1 MWRQLTCLNANLDI
15 DLYVCNK
22 SKLKNPTG
30 TEGPFLN
37 HFLYSVAEGLLHMK
51 TSITTK
57 NIKVSKIQRG
67 ASCLSSLDEKFSDN
81 FPLFGSYPITPFHQ
95 EKSKTKHKNPFYGWV
110 NELFHFL
117 YSSRRF
123 EISLFIP
130 EAAALHCTGAI
141 VSRAFNLISC
151 HTIHIHHPHTRKW
164 SSYNLFSKR
173 NPDIQIWSRYSPYAN
188 VGNCFSEDSLNYQG
202 HSGTSTL
209 PPSQYTTADLHTT

>member
-1 MWRQLTCLNANLDI
+1 MICLIFMALRAI
-15 DLYVCNK
+15 YILF
-22 SKLKNPTG
+22 
-30 TEGPFLN
+30 E
-37 HFLYSVAEGLLHMK
+37 
-51 TSITTK
+51 I
-57 NIKVSKIQRG
+57 
-67 ASCLSSLDEKFSDN
+67 
-81 FPLFGSYPITPFHQ
+81 PLFFDSPC
-95 EKSKTKHKNPFYGWV
+95 
-110 NELFHFL
+110 
-117 YSSRRF
+117 SSRRF

-151 HTIHIHHPHTRKW
+151 HTIHIHHPHLQVIFIK
-164 SSYNLFSKR
+164 SLL